1 MSTDLAG
8 RDRRRGANAL
18 IAYGLVGIV
27 LLGLL
32 GVAVVYVAFRAADS
46 QARLDA
52 QRDRIVQLLDDT
64 ASALQTADQATS
76 GVGTSL
82 GASAD
87 ALRSASDLARLV
99 SDGANRLADQA
110 GFSILG
116 QQPFVGF
123 TDDLQKIAGQTQ
135 ALSQS
140 LGQTA
145 GSLTQNGTDVAALGA
160 KLGVI
165 SEDVAGIRTSVA
177 DLSLDY
183 ASWVWLGA
191 LVALVILGW
200 LAVPAVAAL
209 WLGRRW
215 RRAPA

>member
-1 MSTDLAG
+1 
-8 RDRRRGANAL
+8 
-18 IAYGLVGIV
+18 
-27 LLGLL
+27 
-32 GVAVVYVAFRAADS
+32 
-46 QARLDA
+46 
-52 QRDRIVQLLDDT
+52 
-64 ASALQTADQATS
+64 
-76 GVGTSL
+76 VGTSL

-87 ALRSASDLARLV
+87 ALRSASDLALLV

-145 GSLTQNGTDVAALGA
+145 GSLTQNGTDVQALGA

-177 DLSLDY
+177 ALDLDY

-191 LVALVILGW
+191 LVALIILGW

-215 RRAPA
+215 RRASA